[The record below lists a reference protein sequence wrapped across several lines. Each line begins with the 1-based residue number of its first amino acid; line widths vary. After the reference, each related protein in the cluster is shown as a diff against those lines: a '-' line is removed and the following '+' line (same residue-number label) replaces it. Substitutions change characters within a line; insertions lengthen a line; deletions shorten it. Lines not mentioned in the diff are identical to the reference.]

1 MKRTLI
7 IGNGFDLDAGL
18 RTGYKDF
25 AKSDCWP
32 FKDAKQYNNIFNT
45 LAYEFNQATR
55 LNTWFDVEE
64 LLYVYAKKESLGEM
78 RLAGGQIEMQDK
90 ISFDRLHS
98 SLMNYLREE
107 EINFEA
113 NKDSIAAVV
122 LSSFLRER
130 EENKIYSFNFTDLNH
145 IADRL
150 GIKSHVE
157 CDYLHGSVASGHIIL
172 GVGDMRELM
181 DDYFYMHKTS
191 SHYFASHNII
201 PDMLASDEIVIFGH
215 SLGYND
221 YPYFSPFFNHQSRI
235 SSGGLPQRK
244 KIAIITYDRKS
255 ELEIKRHL
263 HDLTSKND
271 TLLWA
276 LNDMRIFCTSDST
289 QKTEITS
296 YLMV

>member
-18 RTGYKDF
+18 QTSYRSF
-25 AKSDCWP
+25 AASSYWP
-32 FKDAKQYNNIFNT
+32 FKEAKQYNNNFNT
-45 LAYEFNQATR
+45 LAYELNQATR

-64 LLYVYAKKESLGEM
+64 LLYLYAKKELGEM
-78 RLAGGQIEMQDK
+78 RIAGGQIELQDK
-90 ISFDRLHS
+90 TSFDRLHS

-107 EINFEA
+107 ETNFEA
-113 NKDSIAAVV
+113 NENSIAAIV
-122 LSSFLRER
+122 LLSFLRER
-130 EENKIYSFNFTDLNH
+130 DENKIYSFNYTDLNH

-150 GIKSHVE
+150 GIYSHVE

-172 GVGDMRELM
+172 GVGDMRELK

-221 YPYFSPFFNHQSRI
+221 YPYFSPFFSHQSRV
-235 SSGGLPQRK
+235 SRGNLPQRK
-244 KIAIITYDRKS
+244 KIAIITYDRNS
-255 ELEIKRHL
+255 ELDVKKHL
-263 HDLTSKND
+263 HDLTSRDD

-276 LNDMRIFCTSDST
+276 LNDMRIFCTSDRT
-289 QKTEITS
+289 QKNEIEN
-296 YLMV
+296 YLMI

>member
-18 RTGYKDF
+18 QTSYRSF
-25 AKSDCWP
+25 AASTYWP
-32 FKDAKQYNNIFNT
+32 FKDAKKYNNNFNT
-45 LAYEFNQATR
+45 LAYELNQATR

-64 LLYVYAKKESLGEM
+64 LLYLYAKKEPGEM
-78 RLAGGQIEMQDK
+78 SLAGGQIELLDK

-107 EINFEA
+107 EMNFEV
-113 NKDSIAAVV
+113 NEDSIAAVV
-122 LSSFLRER
+122 LLSFLQES
-130 EENKIYSFNFTDLNH
+130 EENNIYSFNYTDLNH

-150 GIKSHVE
+150 GIFSHVE

-172 GVGDMRELM
+172 GVGDMRDLKDE
-181 DDYFYMHKTS
+181 YFYMHKTS

-201 PDMLASDEIVIFGH
+201 PDILASDEIVIFGH

-235 SSGGLPQRK
+235 SRGELPQRK
-244 KIAIITYDRKS
+244 KIAIITYDRNS

-263 HDLTSKND
+263 HDLTSRDD

-276 LNDMRIFCTSDST
+276 LNDMKIFCTSDKT
-289 QKTEITS
+289 QKREIYN
-296 YLMV
+296 YLMI